1 MAKGASLRA
10 VLYVKRWAPQCIVG
24 GGNRLMFP
32 RNSCPVEA
40 DRDWRA
46 LTADEKNECHILW
59 DEESKRRVA
68 DGGH

>member
-1 MAKGASLRA
+1 M
-10 VLYVKRWAPQCIVG
+10 
-24 GGNRLMFP
+24 MFP
-32 RNSCPVEA
+32 RNSIPVEA

-46 LTADEKNECHILW
+46 LTADEKDECYILW